1 VRWHV
6 AEAKEPTWAWA
17 QPGGAEMGI
26 VIEASENGEEKPLE
40 SSFHCL
46 PVEKRKFTLD
56 KTTLSNQC
64 QCNSRPT
71 FDDPGAQ

>member
-17 QPGGAEMGI
+17 QPGGAAMGI

-46 PVEKRKFTLD
+46 PVEKKEVYPR
-56 KTTLSNQC
+56 Q
-64 QCNSRPT
+64 
-71 FDDPGAQ
+71 DDSLESMSV